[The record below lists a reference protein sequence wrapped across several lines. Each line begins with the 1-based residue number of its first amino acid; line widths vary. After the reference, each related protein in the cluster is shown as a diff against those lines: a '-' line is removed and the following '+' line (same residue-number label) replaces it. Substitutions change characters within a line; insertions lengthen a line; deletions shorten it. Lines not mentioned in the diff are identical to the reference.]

1 MDPKKLSI
9 QELLQ
14 LCLATQDP
22 ALWQEFVCRVQPL
35 ISKVVGRTAR
45 RCRWGSSDPA
55 LVDDL
60 IQDTFMK
67 LCANDYRA
75 LREFQFEHENSFF
88 GFLKTVASNVVR
100 DHIRATENQ
109 KRPSPRQQEDLE
121 MASATVPSKTSFG
134 EDTQSQILIAEIQ
147 RILEEELPHE
157 PNFRRDLAIFWLYY
171 RWGLTAKE
179 ISKIRSIGLTIKG
192 VESLLLRLTRLVRSK
207 LGGNYGTASGR

>member
-14 LCLATQDP
+14 LCLASPDP

-55 LVDDL
+55 LIDDL
-60 IQDTFMK
+60 VQDTFVK
-67 LCANDYRA
+67 LFANDYRA
-75 LREFQFEHENSFF
+75 LREFQFEDESRFF
-88 GFLKTVASNVVR
+88 GFIKTVASNVAQDYLR
-100 DHIRATENQ
+100 KSDAS
-109 KRPSPRQQEDLE
+109 KRPESRDQQDLE
-121 MASATVPSKTSFG
+121 TASVTVPDKSSSPKNTHV
-134 EDTQSQILIAEIQ
+134 QILIAEIQ
-147 RILEEELPHE
+147 RLLEKELAHD
-157 PNFRRDLAIFWLYY
+157 PNCRRDIAIFWFYY

-179 ISKIRSIGLTIKG
+179 ISEISGIGLKVKG
-192 VESLLLRLTRLVRSK
+192 VESVLLRLTRLVRNK